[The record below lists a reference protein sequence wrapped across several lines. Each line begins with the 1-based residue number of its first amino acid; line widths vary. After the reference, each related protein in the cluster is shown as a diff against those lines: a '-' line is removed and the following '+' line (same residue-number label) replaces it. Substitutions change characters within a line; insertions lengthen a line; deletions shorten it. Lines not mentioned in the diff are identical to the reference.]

1 MASTFSV
8 FLEQSFSFFFFLLFF
23 SQSPLPQRSKNRYRG
38 IDRCIDIENGVSI
51 SPETQKEMGTKTA
64 YRYGEKMSLSPGVV
78 GYYFSSWKRLT
89 TGPHLQMQ
97 DVVRAKEGF
106 LYIKHSRT
114 LKWLNLLVDRKYIFS
129 VSCYKYMRTI
139 ICVLLY
145 KQQDTFFPD
154 MSYVQWNKRA
164 GPVDVVL
171 SQVV

>member
-1 MASTFSV
+1 MTDGHGLPSPTTPQTLACLDVQVVGELSKIPMASTFSV

-114 LKWLNLLVDRKYIFS
+114 LK
-129 VSCYKYMRTI
+129 
-139 ICVLLY
+139 
-145 KQQDTFFPD
+145 
-154 MSYVQWNKRA
+154 
-164 GPVDVVL
+164 
-171 SQVV
+171 